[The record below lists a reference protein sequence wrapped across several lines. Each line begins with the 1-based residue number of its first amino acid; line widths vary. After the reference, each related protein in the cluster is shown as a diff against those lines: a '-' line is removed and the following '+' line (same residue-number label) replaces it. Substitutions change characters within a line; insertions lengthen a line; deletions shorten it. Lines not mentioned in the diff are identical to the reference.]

1 MGLPFP
7 SAAFFEALRDGMNQ
21 NPELFRRLGYF
32 DCTFAVRVLDADT
45 GPRSF
50 VLGFDVF
57 ECVDVREV
65 DEAALAK
72 ESVDFVLEANAA
84 VWRDMFANIKV
95 NGGAD
100 AAHGI
105 NTLTHFGEGMRCVYD
120 DPDGHDK
127 MFRFAESIQEFF
139 NLASKVDVDLRAA
152 A

>member
-7 SAAFFEALRDGMNQ
+7 SQEFFGALRAAMND
-21 NPELFRRLGYF
+21 NPDFFRRLGYC
-32 DCTFAVRVLDADT
+32 DCAFGVRVLDGAAA
-45 GPRSF
+45 RSF
-50 VLGFDVF
+50 LLGFEVF
-57 ECVDVREV
+57 ECTDAREV
-65 DEAALAK
+65 ADLSK
-72 ESVDFVLEANAA
+72 EQTDFILEADVA
-84 VWRDMFANIKV
+84 VWRDMFANIKA

-100 AAHGI
+100 SAHGL
-105 NTLTHFGEGMRCVYD
+105 NTLTHFGESMRCLYD